1 MCDVDCGSS
10 TPGMVKQVLAWR
22 KEDPRGAEILWN
34 SLQDENTQLAENLL
48 DGTHREISQ
57 NLTAIRKLIRE
68 MSKRSGVPIE
78 PEEQTRLLDEVTAG
92 VEGVYGGVVPGAGG
106 YDAIVLL
113 VRDSE
118 EVVAEVGKFV
128 ADWGKRNDSNVK
140 LLGVKGEMEG
150 VRIETDGKLY
160 EAWIK

>member
-1 MCDVDCGSS
+1 M
-10 TPGMVKQVLAWR
+10 
-22 KEDPRGAEILWN
+22 
-34 SLQDENTQLAENLL
+34 
-48 DGTHREISQ
+48 
-57 NLTAIRKLIRE
+57 
-68 MSKRSGVPIE
+68 PIE